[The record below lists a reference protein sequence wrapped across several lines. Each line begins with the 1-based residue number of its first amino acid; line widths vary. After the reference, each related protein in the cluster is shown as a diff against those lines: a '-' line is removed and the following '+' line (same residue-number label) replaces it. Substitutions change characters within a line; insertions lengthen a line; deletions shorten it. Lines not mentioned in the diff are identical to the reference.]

1 VTLVFLEMYQI
12 IRLVLCFKSDQKSKN
27 KNMEEL
33 KFKRKLFLMG
43 IIALAMLPL
52 FLCGKSPESKLEEI
66 ILAKVGN
73 KTISLHEFIGRAEYT
88 IRPKYCNGNHIIHKK
103 IVLNS
108 ILAEKMFALEAGDT
122 NTLVKNEHF
131 QRYIE
136 GRKQQAMRQWLY
148 HKQGVEK
155 VTLDEAVIK
164 KIYKLAGRRYRV
176 NYFSINNDSLAEII
190 GNEIKENAESFGS
203 IYFELSGL
211 DTIPEREV
219 DYNIRESEVIH
230 NALFAEPLN
239 VGDVIGPLKTED
251 GSHVFIK
258 INGWIDSHVLNENDV
273 SQRYRDVKE
282 DLTRKK
288 AKEIYEKYVAQI
300 MKGKSIDFYPDTFN
314 KLAKIVGTHYFAERE
329 QEKERFLNKSF
340 DRELKNQQPEIGIEI
355 EDIKDQPLFRVDGK
369 TWTVKDFRVEV
380 EIHPLVYRNKKMA
393 RSDFAN
399 QFRLSIVDMI
409 RDKYLAENAYEKG
422 YDKVDLVKRN
432 TEMWR
437 DASIALFHKSQYL
450 KKVSSEEEDPIV
462 LIQKYLNPYVDKL
475 QQKFSDVIE
484 VNIEEFD
491 KLNLTRT
498 DMFVTQSNVP
508 FPVMVPSFPQ
518 LTTDHKLDYGK
529 RMEID

>member
-1 VTLVFLEMYQI
+1 
-12 IRLVLCFKSDQKSKN
+12 
-27 KNMEEL
+27 MEKL
-33 KFKRKLFLMG
+33 IFKRKIFLIG
-43 IIALAMLPL
+43 ILALALLPF
-52 FLCGKSPESKLEEI
+52 FLCDKTRESKPEEI

-73 KTISLHEFIGRAEYT
+73 KTISLNDFIGRAEYT
-88 IRPKYCNGNHIIHKK
+88 IRPNYCKGNHNIHKK

-122 NTLVKNEHF
+122 NALSKNEHF
-131 QRYIE
+131 QRYLE

-155 VTLDEAVIK
+155 VTLDEDEIK
-164 KIYKLAGRRYRV
+164 KIYKLAGRKYRV
-176 NYFSINNDSLAEII
+176 NYFNINNDSLAEIT
-190 GNEIKENAESFGS
+190 GNELKGNTESFRS
-203 IYFELSGL
+203 IYSELSGL

-239 VGDVIGPLKTED
+239 LGDVIGPLKIED

-258 INGWIDSHVLNENDV
+258 INGWIDSHVLNETDV

-288 AKEIYEKYVAQI
+288 AKKIYEQYAAQI
-300 MKGKSIDFYPDTFN
+300 MKGKRIDFYPETFN
-314 KLAKIVGTHYFAERE
+314 KLAKIVGTQFFAEKE
-329 QEKERFLNKSF
+329 KEKERFLNRSF
-340 DRELKNQQPEIGIEI
+340 DKELKDQQPEIGIEI
-355 EDIKDQPLFRVDGK
+355 KDIKDQPLFRIDGK
-369 TWTVKDFRVEV
+369 TWTVDDFAIEV
-380 EIHPLVYRNKKMA
+380 EIHPLVYRNKKMVS
-393 RSDFAN
+393 SDFAN
-399 QFRLSIVDMI
+399 QFKLAIVDMI
-409 RDKYLAENAYEKG
+409 RDKYLAEDAYKKG
-422 YDKVDLVKRN
+422 YDKVDLVKRT
-432 TEMWR
+432 TEMWK
-437 DASIALFHKSQYL
+437 DASIALYHKNQYL
-450 KKVSSEEEDPIV
+450 KKVSSGEEDSFV

-475 QQKFSDVIE
+475 QQKFSDAIE

>member
-1 VTLVFLEMYQI
+1 
-12 IRLVLCFKSDQKSKN
+12 
-27 KNMEEL
+27 MEEL
-33 KFKRKLFLMG
+33 KFKRILFLMG
-43 IIALAMLPL
+43 ILPLAILPL
-52 FLCGKSPESKLEEI
+52 FLCGKSPESKPEEI

-73 KTISLHEFIGRAEYT
+73 KTISLNEFIGRAEYT
-88 IRPKYCNGNHIIHKK
+88 IRPNYCKGNHNIHKK

-122 NTLVKNEHF
+122 NALAKNEHF

-155 VTLDEAVIK
+155 VTLDKDEIK

-176 NYFSINNDSLAEII
+176 NYFNINNDSLAEII
-190 GNEIKENAESFGS
+190 GKELKGNTESFRS
-203 IYFELSGL
+203 IYFKLSGL

-219 DYNIRESEVIH
+219 DYNIQESEIIH

-258 INGWIDSHVLNENDV
+258 INGWTDSHVLNENAV

-288 AKEIYEKYVAQI
+288 AEKIYEQYAAQI
-300 MKGKSIDFYPDTFN
+300 MKGKRIDFYPDTFN
-314 KLAKIVGTHYFAERE
+314 KLAKIIGTHYFAQRE
-329 QEKERFLNKSF
+329 QEKERFLDRSF
-340 DRELKNQQPEIGIEI
+340 DRELKDQQPEIGIEI
-355 EDIKDQPLFRVDGK
+355 EDIKDEPLFRVDGK
-369 TWTVKDFRVEV
+369 TWTVQDFNVEV
-380 EIHPLVYRNKKMA
+380 EIHPLMYRNIKMA
-393 RSDFAN
+393 KTEFAS
-399 QFRLSIVDMI
+399 QFRLAIVDMI
-409 RDKYLAENAYEKG
+409 RDKYLTEDAYKKG

-450 KKVSSEEEDPIV
+450 KKVSSGEEDSFV

-475 QQKFSDVIE
+475 QQKFSDVTEI
-484 VNIEEFD
+484 NIKEFE

>member
-1 VTLVFLEMYQI
+1 
-12 IRLVLCFKSDQKSKN
+12 
-27 KNMEEL
+27 MEEL
-33 KFKRKLFLMG
+33 KFKRKLFLIG
-43 IIALAMLPL
+43 ILALALFPL
-52 FLCGKSPESKLEEI
+52 FLCDKSPDSKQEEI

-73 KTISLHEFIGRAEYT
+73 KTISLNEFIGRAEYT
-88 IRPKYCNGNHIIHKK
+88 IRPNYCKGNHNIHKK

-108 ILAEKMFALEAGDT
+108 ILAEKIFALEAGDT
-122 NTLVKNEHF
+122 NALAKNEHF

-155 VTLDEAVIK
+155 VKLDEDEIK
-164 KIYKLAGRRYRV
+164 KIYKLAGRKYRI
-176 NYFSINNDSLAEII
+176 NYFNIKNDSLVKLIS
-190 GNEIKENAESFGS
+190 NDLKKNSKSFDS

-239 VGDVIGPLKTED
+239 VGDVIGPLKTGD
-251 GSHVFIK
+251 SSHVFIK
-258 INGWIDSHVLNENDV
+258 INGWTDSHVLTENDV
-273 SQRYRDVKE
+273 SQRYRDVKD
-282 DLTRKK
+282 DLTKKK
-288 AKEIYEKYVAQI
+288 AKKIYEQYVANI
-300 MKGKSIDFYPDTFN
+300 MKGKRIDFYQDTFN
-314 KLAKIVGTHYFAERE
+314 NLAKIVGTQYFAEKE
-329 QEKERFLNKSF
+329 KEKERFLNRSF
-340 DRELKNQQPEIGIEI
+340 DKELKDQQPEMGMEI
-355 EDIKDQPLFRVDGK
+355 EDIKDQPLFRIDGK
-369 TWTVKDFRVEV
+369 TWTVQDFAVEV
-380 EIHPLVYRNKKMA
+380 EIHPLVYRNKKMVG
-393 RSDFAN
+393 SDFAN
-399 QFRLSIVDMI
+399 QFRLAIVDMI
-409 RDKYLAENAYEKG
+409 RDKYLAEDAYKKG
-422 YDKVDLVKRN
+422 YDKADLVKRN

-437 DASIALFHKSQYL
+437 DASIALFHKNQYL
-450 KKVSSEEEDPIV
+450 KKVSSGEEDGLV

-484 VNIEEFD
+484 VNVEEFD